1 MALRNTVL
9 IAFCLIASLLPAA
22 PKGCPASLPLGS
34 FELLVDPGTGAAPR
48 PIRQVNAVLPGQRL
62 IYRPGQLPPDYRK
75 SAEIALVLAPE
86 NPASEQESILS
97 VLNHQRAS
105 QPAEWKVTQPVGV
118 IALVFGPQGL
128 DTKKVS
134 SLVKKDRELVS
145 QLADYAE
152 QTSKVETLIETLTV
166 WDKDP
171 SPSKNLDAALTG
183 FASQSGASVPKLDR
197 AASTNEQALTLMRTL
212 NPALGSYDPLS
223 QPPSARFQQSVGLA
237 ASVAGLF
244 LGNTVG
250 LAAGSAMMV
259 QNLRTMMF
267 PGTAFRSA
275 LVQSSANGPLTLCA
289 KREEGKSRM
298 RLAYLWALR
307 LPNAPKPALTM
318 ADTANV
324 PLGLASGIK
333 VKVAEETTWKH
344 LGRARDWQLVSS
356 DGKGYMVPVKVV
368 AGKGL
373 SLNLAKVALPAG
385 AYKLKAG
392 WDWDSFEVGGD
403 VQAAPLA
410 TFDEARV
417 SAASQDKLVTASGVV
432 RATLEGADF
441 EFVEK
446 VALRKAG
453 EERATPKELVFTLP
467 LGKRAGPQRSVE
479 VEIDTTKLAA
489 GQYSLLLTQSDGEE
503 HPIAMRILPPHP
515 RISNLPLAA
524 NTGEPSQTVILRG
537 SGLDRIEQIQSERAE
552 IAVLMVPGGTSTE
565 RAATMRLSAG
575 AHKGDRADLDLKVE
589 GVSQPLRLTGAL
601 AVLGPRPKI
610 ASVKASLPEE
620 LSVALKGAELPAG
633 AVVSFSMQVENLV
646 SDPVV
651 DLRCGSSGPAF
662 RVRAGEKRDSARLEL
677 AGQGLL
683 FLSVDPA
690 AAGQPG
696 CVLTASVEISPEG
709 ASDPAT
715 LGRLVR
721 LPRIKSFVLTDEKLA
736 PEVYAAVLKGEG
748 LDTIEKTGWNP
759 EAGLAVT
766 DLPKPAPGEGHE
778 QTLRVALPWPS
789 PTPHAPLYIWLR
801 GENAGRATQ
810 ARY

>member
-1 MALRNTVL
+1 
-9 IAFCLIASLLPAA
+9 
-22 PKGCPASLPLGS
+22 
-34 FELLVDPGTGAAPR
+34 
-48 PIRQVNAVLPGQRL
+48 VNAVLPGQKL
-62 IYRPGQLPPDYRK
+62 IYKPGQLPADHNK
-75 SAEIALVLAPE
+75 SAEIALVLVPE
-86 NPASEQESILS
+86 NRAAEQEPVLS

-128 DTKKVS
+128 DTKKVN
-134 SLVKKDRELVS
+134 SLVKKDQELVS

-152 QTSKVETLIETLTV
+152 QTSQVETLIETLTV

-171 SPSKNLDAALTG
+171 SASKNLDATLAG
-183 FASQSGASVPKLDR
+183 FASQSGAAVPKLDR
-197 AASTNEQALTLMRTL
+197 AAPTNEQALTLMRTL
-212 NPALGSYDPLS
+212 NPALNSYDPLS
-223 QPPSARFQQSVGLA
+223 QPSGARFQQSVGLA

-244 LGNTVG
+244 LGNPVG

-267 PGTAFRSA
+267 PDTAFRSA
-275 LVQSSANGPLTLCA
+275 LVPASPNGSLTLCA
-289 KREEGKSRM
+289 KREAGKSRT

-318 ADTANV
+318 AGPAHV
-324 PLGLASGIK
+324 PLGLASSIE
-333 VKVAEETTWKH
+333 VEAAEAATWKH
-344 LGRARDWQLVSS
+344 LDRARDWQLIASS
-356 DGKGYMVPVKVV
+356 GQAYPVPVAIA

-385 AYKLKAG
+385 AYKLKAA
-392 WDWDSFEVGGD
+392 WDWDSFEVDGD

-410 TFDEARV
+410 EFAEAKL

-453 EERATPKELVFTLP
+453 EERAAPKELVFTLP

-479 VEIDTTKLAA
+479 VEIDTTTLAA
-489 GQYSLLLTQSDGEE
+489 GQYGLLLTQSDGKE
-503 HPIAMRILPPHP
+503 HSIAMRILPPHP
-515 RISNLPLAA
+515 RIANLPLAA
-524 NTGEPSQTVILRG
+524 NTGELSQTVVVRG

-552 IAVLMVPGGTSTE
+552 IAIAPGGTSTE
-565 RAATMRLSAG
+565 RVATVRLSAG
-575 AHKGDRADLDLKVE
+575 ANKGDHADLDLKVE
-589 GVSQPLRLTGAL
+589 GVRQPLRLIGAL

-610 ASVKASLPEE
+610 ASVKASLPED
-620 LSVALKGAELPAG
+620 LSVALKAAELPAG
-633 AVVSFSMQVENLV
+633 AVVSFSMQVENLA

-651 DLRCGSSGPAF
+651 ELRCGSSGPAF
-662 RVRAGEKRDSARLEL
+662 SVRAGEKRGSARLEL
-677 AGQGLL
+677 AGQGRL

-696 CVLTASVEISPEG
+696 CVLTASVETAPEG

-736 PEVYAAVLKGEG
+736 PEVYAAVLKGED
-748 LDTIEKTGWNP
+748 LETIEKTGWNSQS
-759 EAGLAVT
+759 GLAVK
-766 DLPKPAPGEGHE
+766 DLPKPVAGEGHE

-789 PTPHAPLYIWLR
+789 PTPHAPLYVWLR
-801 GENAGRATQ
+801 GEDAGRATQ

>member
-1 MALRNTVL
+1 M
-9 IAFCLIASLLPAA
+9 
-22 PKGCPASLPLGS
+22 
-34 FELLVDPGTGAAPR
+34 
-48 PIRQVNAVLPGQRL
+48 
-62 IYRPGQLPPDYRK
+62 
-75 SAEIALVLAPE
+75 
-86 NPASEQESILS
+86 
-97 VLNHQRAS
+97 LNHQHAS
-105 QPAEWKVTQPVGV
+105 QPGEWKVTKPVGV

-134 SLVKKDRELVS
+134 SLVKKDQELVS

-171 SPSKNLDAALTG
+171 SASKNLDAALTG
-183 FASQSGASVPKLDR
+183 FAAQSGAVVPKLDR
-197 AASTNEQALTLMRTL
+197 AAPTNEQALALMRTL

-223 QPPSARFQQSVGLA
+223 QPSGARFQQSVGLA

-275 LVQSSANGPLTLCA
+275 LVPASPNGPLTLCA
-289 KREEGKSRM
+289 KREPARSRV

-318 ADTANV
+318 AGRAHI
-324 PLGLASGIK
+324 PLGLVSGIK
-333 VKVAEETTWKH
+333 VKVAEETTWKS

-356 DGKGYMVPVKVV
+356 VGKGYMVPVTVA

-373 SLNLAKVALPAG
+373 SLNLVKVALPAG

-403 VQAAPLA
+403 VQAAPLSK
-410 TFDEARV
+410 FDEAKV
-417 SAASQDKLVTASGVV
+417 SAASQDKLVTASGLV

-446 VALRKAG
+446 VALRKAD
-453 EERATPKELVFTLP
+453 EERAAPKELVFTLP
-467 LGKRAGPQRSVE
+467 LGKRAGPQPSVE

-489 GQYSLLLTQSDGEE
+489 GLYRLLLTQSDGKA
-503 HPIAMRILPPHP
+503 HSIAMRILPAHP
-515 RISNLPLAA
+515 RIVNLPLAA
-524 NTGEPSQTVILRG
+524 NTGEPSQTVVVRG
-537 SGLDRIEQIQSERAE
+537 SALDRIEQIQSERAE
-552 IAVLMVPGGTSTE
+552 ITIAPGGASTE
-565 RAATMRLSAG
+565 RVATVRLSAG
-575 AHKGDRADLDLKVE
+575 AYKGDHADLDLKVE
-589 GVSQPLRLTGAL
+589 GVHQPLRLMGAL
-601 AVLGPRPKI
+601 VVLGPRPKI

-620 LSVALKGAELPAG
+620 LSVALKAAELPAG
-633 AVVSFSMQVENLV
+633 AVVSFSMQVENLT

-651 DLRCGSSGPAF
+651 RLRCGSSGPPF
-662 RVRAGEKRDSARLEL
+662 SVRAGEKRGSARLEL

-690 AAGQPG
+690 VAGQPG
-696 CVLTASVEISPEG
+696 CVLTASVETAPEG

-736 PEVYAAVLKGEG
+736 SDVYAAVLKGED
-748 LDTIEKTGWNP
+748 LETIEKTGWNS
-759 EAGLAVT
+759 EAGLAVK
-766 DLPKPAPGEGHE
+766 DLPKPVAGEGHE
-778 QTLRVALPWPS
+778 QSLRVALPWPS
-789 PTPHAPLYIWLR
+789 PAPHAPLYVWLR
-801 GENAGRATQ
+801 GENAGRATRH
-810 ARY
+810 ATGTGTTLVT